1 MRRHA
6 ARGNRIGLTL
16 LGLALLLAG
25 AALLAQSHGL
35 FGRHNST
42 QAIYPPAAQRYV
54 HSHSWIWA
62 AVAAAAIIIG
72 LLCLRWLLVQTRRD
86 RLRRARLDHDRT
98 RERGA
103 GRTVLLSAAL
113 SDVIDDDLTAVPGVR
128 SAAGQLAGSPDH
140 PDLWLSITTDADADL
155 AALRQHLTSELLPSL
170 RGALN
175 QPDLAGYLSLTVTHR
190 RPGHGAGS
198 QIRVDTPSDVPA
210 ERTA

>member
-25 AALLAQSHGL
+25 TALLAQSRGL
-35 FGRHNST
+35 FGHHTST

-54 HSHSWIWA
+54 HTHSWIWA

-72 LLCLRWLLVQTRRD
+72 LLCLRWLLVQPRRD
-86 RLRRARLDHDRT
+86 RLRRARLDH
-98 RERGA
+98 EPGA
-103 GRTVLLSAAL
+103 GRTVLLTGEL
-113 SDVIDDDLTAVPGVR
+113 GHVIGDDLATLPGVR
-128 SAAGQLAGSPDH
+128 SSAAQLAGSPDH

-155 AALRQHLTSELLPSL
+155 AAPRQHLTSELLPSL

-175 QPDLAGYLSLTVTHR
+175 QPDLAAYLRLTVTHR
-190 RPGHGAGS
+190 RPNRDAGS
-198 QIRVDTPSDVPA
+198 QIRVDTPSA